1 MIWKALS
8 DPTRR
13 SILDLLK
20 SAPRTTGEIS
30 QYFAKDLSRF
40 AIMKHLGILEK
51 AHLITTRKEG
61 KSRMNYLNPGPIQ
74 KTYDEWVDQLI
85 QLKYYTDQT
94 SRKMGQTAKRIITST
109 IDLSASMTTE
119 QTKVWEALTQRINQ
133 WWIADFN
140 QSPATVKMVLEPKL
154 GGLLYEDAGKNE
166 GFVWAT
172 IIALHSPNHLVLR
185 GDLSP
190 DFGGPAISYL
200 KFTLEEKKEITSL
213 HLQITIM
220 GTFSQK
226 ELKAIKARWK
236 MLLDGLK
243 EYCENH

>member
-61 KSRMNYLNPGPIQ
+61 KSKWNYLNPGPIQ
-74 KTYDEWVDQLI
+74 KTYEEWVDQLI

-94 SRKMGQTAKRIITST
+94 SRKMGRTVKGIISST
-109 IDLSASMTTE
+109 IDLSRTIQAD
-119 QTKVWEALTQRINQ
+119 QTKVWEALTQKTNQ
-133 WWIADFN
+133 WWSNDFY
-140 QSPATVKMVLEPKL
+140 QSSKTVKMVLEPKL

-172 IIALHSPNHLVLR
+172 IIALHSPNHLLLR

-200 KFTLEEKKEITSL
+200 KFTLEEKKGKTIL
-213 HLQITIM
+213 KFQDNIM
-220 GTFSQK
+220 GTLSQK
-226 ELKAIKARWK
+226 RLKEIKERWK
-236 MLLDGLK
+236 VLLDGLVK
-243 EYCENH
+243 ECEE

>member
-30 QYFAKDLSRF
+30 RFFEKDLSRF

-94 SRKMGQTAKRIITST
+94 SRKMGQNAKRIITST
-109 IDLSASMTTE
+109 IDLSSRISAD
-119 QTKVWEALTQRINQ
+119 QTKVWEALTQQIDQ
-133 WWIADFN
+133 WWVADYY
-140 QSPATVKMVLEPKL
+140 QSPTSVKMALEPKL

-200 KFTLEEKKEITSL
+200 KFTLEEKKGITTL
-213 HLQITIM
+213 KLQDTIM
-220 GTFSQK
+220 GTISQK
-226 ELKAIKARWK
+226 RLKEIKSRWK
-236 MLLDGLK
+236 VLLDGLVK
-243 EYCENH
+243 HCEL

>member
-30 QYFAKDLSRF
+30 QFFAKDLSRF

-61 KSRMNYLNPGPIQ
+61 KSRWNYLNPGPIQ

-94 SRKMGQTAKRIITST
+94 SRKMEQASKRIITST
-109 IDLSASMTTE
+109 IELSNRIPTK
-119 QTKVWEALTQRINQ
+119 QTKVWEALTQQTNR
-133 WWIADFN
+133 WWVADYY
-140 QSPATVKMVLEPKL
+140 QSPTTVEMVLEPKL
-154 GGLLYEDAGKNE
+154 GGLFYEDAGKNE

-172 IIALHSPNHLVLR
+172 VIALHSPNHLVLR

-200 KFTLEEKKEITSL
+200 KFILEEKKGATTL
-213 HLQITIM
+213 NLQDTIM
-220 GTFSQK
+220 GTISQK
-226 ELKAIKARWK
+226 RLKEIRERWK
-236 MLLDGLK
+236 ILLDGLMK
-243 EYCENH
+243 YCVE

>member
-61 KSRMNYLNPGPIQ
+61 KSRWNYLNPGPIQ
-74 KTYDEWVDQLI
+74 KTYEEWVDQLI

-94 SRKMGQTAKRIITST
+94 SRKMGQTEADQAT
-109 IDLSASMTTE
+109 
-119 QTKVWEALTQRINQ
+119 VWEALTHGTNQ
-133 WWIADFN
+133 WWSIDFY
-140 QSPATVKMVLEPKL
+140 QSSTTIKMVLEPKL
-154 GGLLYEDAGKNE
+154 GGLLYEDADRNE

-172 IIALHSPNHLVLR
+172 IIALHSPNHLLLR

-200 KFTLEEKKEITSL
+200 KFTLEEKKGKTIL
-213 HLQITIM
+213 KLQDTIM
-220 GTFSQK
+220 GTISQK
-226 ELKAIKARWK
+226 RLKEIKKRWGV
-236 MLLDGLK
+236 LLDGLVT
-243 EYCENH
+243 YCEG

>member
-30 QYFAKDLSRF
+30 HYFAKDLSRF

-61 KSRMNYLNPGPIQ
+61 KSKWNYLNPEPIQ

-94 SRKMGQTAKRIITST
+94 SKQMGQTAKRIITST
-109 IDLSASMTTE
+109 IDLSTSIATDQM
-119 QTKVWEALTQRINQ
+119 KVWEALTQQTDQ
-133 WWIADFN
+133 WWVADFY
-140 QSPATVKMVLEPKL
+140 QSATPVKMVLEPKL
-154 GGLLYEDAGKNE
+154 GGLFYEDAGKNE

-172 IIALHSPNHLVLR
+172 TIRKKRSN
-185 GDLSP
+185 
-190 DFGGPAISYL
+190 
-200 KFTLEEKKEITSL
+200 EERI
-213 HLQITIM
+213 
-220 GTFSQK
+220 G
-226 ELKAIKARWK
+226 
-236 MLLDGLK
+236 
-243 EYCENH
+243 

>member
-61 KSRMNYLNPGPIQ
+61 KSKWNYLNPGPIQ
-74 KTYDEWVDQLI
+74 KTYEEWVDQLI

-94 SRKMGQTAKRIITST
+94 SRKMGRSVKGIISST
-109 IDLSASMTTE
+109 IDLSRTIQTD
-119 QTKVWEALTQRINQ
+119 QTKVWEALTQKTNQ
-133 WWIADFN
+133 
-140 QSPATVKMVLEPKL
+140 
-154 GGLLYEDAGKNE
+154 
-166 GFVWAT
+166 
-172 IIALHSPNHLVLR
+172 
-185 GDLSP
+185 
-190 DFGGPAISYL
+190 
-200 KFTLEEKKEITSL
+200 
-213 HLQITIM
+213 
-220 GTFSQK
+220 
-226 ELKAIKARWK
+226 
-236 MLLDGLK
+236 
-243 EYCENH
+243 

>member
-109 IDLSASMTTE
+109 IDLSSRIPAD
-119 QTKVWEALTQRINQ
+119 QTKVWEALTQQIDQ
-133 WWIADFN
+133 WWVMDFN
-140 QSPATVKMVLEPKL
+140 QSPTTVKMALEPKL

-200 KFTLEEKKEITSL
+200 KFTLEEKKGTTIL
-213 HLQITIM
+213 KLQDTIM
-220 GTFSQK
+220 GTISQK
-226 ELKAIKARWK
+226 RLKEIKARWK
-236 MLLDGLK
+236 VLLDALVK
-243 EYCENH
+243 HCEG